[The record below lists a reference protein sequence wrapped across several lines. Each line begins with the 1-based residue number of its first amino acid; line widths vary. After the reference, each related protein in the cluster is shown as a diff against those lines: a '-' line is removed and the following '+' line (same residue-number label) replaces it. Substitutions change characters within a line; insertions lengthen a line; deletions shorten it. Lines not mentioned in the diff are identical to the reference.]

1 MIDRASIIVIDLV
14 EVIRE
19 VLAKVGVDAVAF
31 VISVVV
37 IIGVAVELIRQ
48 VIVIGREVAVVPTD
62 VVIVDS
68 GVIDRAVIVVVYLV
82 KMIGGV
88 LVIVGA
94 YTLLFQYLWWLLLE

>member
-1 MIDRASIIVIDLV
+1 M
-14 EVIRE
+14 
-19 VLAKVGVDAVAF
+19 
-31 VISVVV
+31 
-37 IIGVAVELIRQ
+37 ELIRQ

-88 LVIVGA
+88 LVIVGTYA
-94 YTLLFQYLWWLLLE
+94 LLFQYLWWLLLE

>member
-1 MIDRASIIVIDLV
+1 MDQ
-14 EVIRE
+14 
-19 VLAKVGVDAVAF
+19 VDAVAF

-37 IIGVAVELIRQ
+37 IIGVAVELVRQ
-48 VIVIGREVAVVPTD
+48 VIVIVREVAVVPTN
-62 VVIVDS
+62 VVTVDS

>member
-48 VIVIGREVAVVPTD
+48 VIVIGREVAVGPTD

>member
-31 VISVVV
+31 VIFVVV

-68 GVIDRAVIVVVYLV
+68 GVIDKAVVVVVYLV

-94 YTLLFQYLWWLLLE
+94 YTLLFQYRWWLLLE

>member
-1 MIDRASIIVIDLV
+1 MDR
-14 EVIRE
+14 
-19 VLAKVGVDAVAF
+19 VDAVAF

-37 IIGVAVELIRQ
+37 IIGVAVELVRQ

-62 VVIVDS
+62 VVTVDS
-68 GVIDRAVIVVVYLV
+68 GLIDRAVVVVVYLV

-94 YTLLFQYLWWLLLE
+94 YALLFQYLWWLLLE

>member
-1 MIDRASIIVIDLV
+1 MDR
-14 EVIRE
+14 
-19 VLAKVGVDAVAF
+19 VDAVAF

-48 VIVIGREVAVVPTD
+48 VIVIGRDVAVVPTD

-94 YTLLFQYLWWLLLE
+94 YALLFQYLWWLLLE